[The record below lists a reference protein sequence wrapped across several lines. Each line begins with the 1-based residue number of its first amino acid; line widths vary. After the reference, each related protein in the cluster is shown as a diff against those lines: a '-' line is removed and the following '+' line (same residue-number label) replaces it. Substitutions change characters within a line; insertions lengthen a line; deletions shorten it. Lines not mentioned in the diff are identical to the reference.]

1 MKRVKTKPKTQK
13 RITLTV
19 TELNRIKRDVTR
31 TTTQKAMLLILL
43 ATADE
48 VGLTDDDMVAV
59 WTRADRYGGYI
70 DNHIVKLRELQ
81 KALEK
86 ATGTTMEGW

>member
-19 TELNRIKRDVTR
+19 TELNKIKRDVTR